1 MTVWWTLG
9 FNAVIYLAGMQ
20 DIPRELYDAAKVDG
34 AGRWGEF
41 VHVTLPGLRPVALF
55 VVTTTILASANMFGQ
70 SYLLTQGAPGGET
83 RTAIMY
89 LLQQGL
95 REYKMGSASAM
106 SYLLTL
112 LLILVSVVNFR
123 LFRSRP

>member
-1 MTVWWTLG
+1 VTVWWTLG

-70 SYLLTQGAPGGET
+70 SYLLTQGAPGGGT

-89 LLQQGL
+89 MLQQGL

-123 LFRSRP
+123 LFRTRS